1 MDGGGSTEKQNL
13 QRFHNT
19 LILVGKCPSLPKLLL
34 RVLKKESTGLSFSY
48 PPLSMKASSDRGQDV
63 KQVLVPKLE
72 KLAHG

>member
-1 MDGGGSTEKQNL
+1 MGEEAQRNKTYRDST
-13 QRFHNT
+13 T
-19 LILVGKCPSLPKLLL
+19 LILAGKCPSLPKRL

-48 PPLSMKASSDRGQDV
+48 SPLLVKESSDRGQDV